1 MKRLFIAVLVLMPQI
16 ASACPVCYGA
26 PDSPMT
32 KATNNGIAV
41 LLGFVVFVQ
50 IGFAAMFFSFWRRA
64 RALRR
69 RREQMRVIQGGLF

>member
-1 MKRLFIAVLVLMPQI
+1 MKRLLTAVLVLMPQI

-41 LLGFVVFVQ
+41 LLGVVAFVQ